1 MAIKKAKN
9 GQMLEYLTIKIPGGF
24 SAQVLAALALLR
36 VQYDDKKKKKLLSK
50 TMGYQSIMS
59 LVKDTIVDEGCG
71 CVWEKFSDSDLT
83 DEELQQVTTQLI
95 GLTGGKLNKKEEAA

>member
-36 VQYDDKKKKKLLSK
+36 VQYDDK
-50 TMGYQSIMS
+50 
-59 LVKDTIVDEGCG
+59 
-71 CVWEKFSDSDLT
+71 EKAFK
-83 DEELQQVTTQLI
+83 QNH
-95 GLTGGKLNKKEEAA
+95 GLPINYKPCQRYYC